1 MGMVPSIG
9 DFRLPP
15 TRPMETRN
23 FHITLKQWK
32 MLHAIVDH
40 GSFAEA
46 AEKLH
51 ISQSAISYT
60 VSKLQSQLGI
70 PLLQINGR
78 KAELTPAGRELLE
91 RSRHL
96 IRDAIEIELF
106 AEKLRQGWG
115 SEIRLAATQS
125 FPTHIL
131 LSALRE
137 FARMGNNTRISV
149 TELEAQKAEEALCE
163 RTVDLAITSRV
174 PFGFHG
180 SPLIEIEHMLVAH
193 PSSALFKLGREIFP
207 RDLENYIEL
216 VIGDERSNAQQDE
229 NQQRGLTQKWHVSS
243 FDTVLSTLCE
253 SIGYAWL
260 PKHRIAL
267 YLKSGQ
273 LKALPFNG
281 GGTYKNCLY
290 LVYGR
295 SKTSGSTLNTFAEL
309 LQRVAP
315 ESVDENRDLLR
326 A

>member
-1 MGMVPSIG
+1 
-9 DFRLPP
+9 
-15 TRPMETRN
+15 
-23 FHITLKQWK
+23 
-32 MLHAIVDH
+32 MLHAIVDY

-46 AEKLH
+46 AENLH

-78 KAELTPAGRELLE
+78 KAELTAAGRELLE

-137 FARMGNNTRISV
+137 FARLGNNTRISV
-149 TELEAQKAEEALCE
+149 TDLETKKAEEALCE

-180 SPLIEIEHMLVAH
+180 SPLIEVEYLLVAH
-193 PSSALFKLGREIFP
+193 PSSALFKLGREVHP
-207 RDLENYIEL
+207 HDLEHHIEL
-216 VIGDERSNAQQDE
+216 VIGDERVETRSEE
-229 NQQRGLTQKWHVSS
+229 NQQKGLTQKWHVSS
-243 FDTVLSTLCE
+243 FDTVLSTLDE

-260 PKHRIAL
+260 PKHRIASHL
-267 YLKSGQ
+267 NSGQ
-273 LKALPFNG
+273 LKTLPFYG
-281 GGTYKNCLY
+281 GGSYKNCLY

-295 SKTSGSTLNTFAEL
+295 SKTPGSTLNTFAEV
-309 LQRVAP
+309 LQRMAP
-315 ESVDENRDLLR
+315 ESVEESKHLLR